1 MSAGSGDKR
10 KVSTDALET
19 LGAII
24 GDGEKRDA
32 IHLAVEP
39 MVATVVLNPGQ
50 HVTAKGLPAIPSHGV
65 GIVDPF
71 LIAPVQPGERFWL
84 VIYPR
89 QIHSLRHVWTH
100 PAFTDEPEVAALKQ
114 TADLKA
120 DLKAESEAWMR
131 AEAERLNTGYHA
143 LIEAAGNYVK
153 YGDYFVEGGKFE
165 GESIGAEFWLHWERI
180 TGERAG
186 SKYGDHFLS
195 CSC

>member
-1 MSAGSGDKR
+1 MSNAGDGDKR

-19 LGAII
+19 LGTII
-24 GDGEKRDA
+24 GVGEKRDA

-50 HVTAKGLPAIPSHGV
+50 HVTAKGLPAIPSRGV

-84 VIYPR
+84 VVYPR
-89 QIHSLRHVWTH
+89 MIHSLRHVWTH
-100 PAFTDEPEVAALKQ
+100 PEFHDEPEVAALNTDNLRTQ
-114 TADLKA
+114 
-120 DLKAESEAWMR
+120 SEAWMR
-131 AEAERLNTGYHA
+131 AEAERLDTGYHA
-143 LIEAAGNYVK
+143 LIEAARNFVK

-165 GESIGAEFWLHWERI
+165 GESLGADFWTHWERI
-180 TGERAG
+180 TGESAG
-186 SKYGDHFLS
+186 DAFGEHFLS